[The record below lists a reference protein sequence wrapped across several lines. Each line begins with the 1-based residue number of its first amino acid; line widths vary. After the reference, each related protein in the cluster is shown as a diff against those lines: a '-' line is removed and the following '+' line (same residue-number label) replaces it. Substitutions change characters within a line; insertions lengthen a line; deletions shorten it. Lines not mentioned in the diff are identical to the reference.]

1 MKKFDDKRY
10 GPFKVLEKI
19 GASAYKLELPPS
31 MSRIHPVFNEVL
43 LHPYKKPSY
52 ESQQQ
57 LNRPEPVVVDQES
70 EWEVE
75 EILAS
80 RHNRRRRR
88 VEYLVHWKGYGPQE
102 RTWEPL
108 ENLENSQ
115 EALQEFLRKNP
126 SAHRQVSTQD
136 FQAIRFIPLLHDN
149 FPIRYPPHSK
159 FIRFN
164 SPQTFST

>member
-43 LHPYKKPSY
+43 LHPYKKPHY
-52 ESQQQ
+52 ESQQN
-57 LNRPEPVVVDQES
+57 LNRPEPIIVDQEP

-80 RHNRRRRR
+80 RYNRRRRR
-88 VEYLVHWKGYGPQE
+88 AEYLVHWKGYGP
-102 RTWEPL
+102 
-108 ENLENSQ
+108 
-115 EALQEFLRKNP
+115 
-126 SAHRQVSTQD
+126 
-136 FQAIRFIPLLHDN
+136 
-149 FPIRYPPHSK
+149 
-159 FIRFN
+159 
-164 SPQTFST
+164 